1 MLRSIKKYS
10 ILVLIAVF
18 VLTSCIDKNRRK
30 NNYPTPNINFELPVG
45 DVYTIDT
52 LLYMWHAEGT
62 HTFTQDASVYGIVT
76 DDEASGNLYKASF
89 IQDGDK
95 AIELYMKSTSGLRIG
110 DSVRVYLKGATLSE
124 YSGTPQI
131 QDLEPTNVTILAN
144 NKFIDP
150 VEIST
155 TEINSS
161 YVCRLVKF
169 NHVEFKPDDRANTYA
184 PDDAYGQFNL
194 AQCDDNC
201 NYIDESV
208 VVRTSNY
215 ASFAKRQLPQGNGS
229 IIGILTQYTG
239 SGNPVWQFT
248 IRTISEVQMDNDPC
262 QATPEP
268 PIEPTGT
275 GTENDPYNMAAAIV
289 HQGDTAQWIRG
300 YIVGSANI
308 SNGTITNDDQI
319 SWGPEFT
326 YNQNKTN
333 FILADKI
340 DERDINKC
348 VVVYLPHDATSG
360 IRDINLYDHN
370 ENLGKIL
377 KVKGN
382 LQTYLGKPGMKKSN
396 EYELTDP
403 E

>member
-268 PIEPTGT
+268 PVQPTGS
-275 GTENDPYNMAAAIV
+275 GTENDPYNIAGGVAY
-289 HQGDTAQWIRG
+289 QGTDGQWIRG
-300 YIVGSANI
+300 YIVGSANLPY
-308 SNGTITNDDQI
+308 NGTIMYDSDI
-319 SWGPEFT
+319 AWGPEFT
-326 YNQNKTN
+326 NEYNILSI
-333 FILADKI
+333 ILAD
-340 DERDINKC
+340 DANERDINKC
-348 VVVYLPHDATSG
+348 VVVYLPSNTASG
-360 IRDINLYDHN
+360 IRSINLKDHP
-370 ENLGKIL
+370 ENLGKVL
-377 KVKGN
+377 KVHGN
-382 LQTYLGKPGMKKSN
+382 LKAYLGKSGMKDTN
-396 EYELTDP
+396 EYTLN
-403 E
+403 

>member
-1 MLRSIKKYS
+1 MLKSIKKYS
-10 ILVLIAVF
+10 ILVLIAVL
-18 VLTSCIDKNRRK
+18 VLTSCVDKNKRK

-76 DDEASGNLYKASF
+76 DDETSGNLYKASF

-110 DSVRVYLKGATLSE
+110 DYVRVYLKGATLSE

-144 NKFIDP
+144 NKFIAP
-150 VEIST
+150 EEIST
-155 TEINSS
+155 TEINSN
-161 YVCRLVKF
+161 YICRLVKF
-169 NHVEFKPDDRANTYA
+169 NHVEFRAADRNNTYA
-184 PDDAYGQFNL
+184 TDDAYGQFTL
-194 AQCDDNC
+194 AQYDDNC
-201 NYIDESV
+201 NLLDERII
-208 VVRTSNY
+208 VRTSNY

-229 IIGILTQYTG
+229 IIGILTYYSTG
-239 SGNPVWQFT
+239 NAWQFT

-262 QATPEP
+262 EA
-268 PIEPTGT
+268 PIVTPTGS
-275 GTENDPYNMAAAIV
+275 GTENDPYNIAGGVAY
-289 HQGDTAQWIRG
+289 QGTDGQWIRG

-308 SNGTITNDDQI
+308 ASGSITNDSQI

-326 YNQNKTN
+326 YNENITN
-333 FILADKI
+333 IILAD
-340 DERDINKC
+340 DANERDINKC
-348 VVVYLPHDATSG
+348 VVVYLPSNAASG
-360 IRDINLYDHN
+360 IRSINLKDHP
-370 ENLGKIL
+370 ENLGKTL

-382 LQTYLGKPGMKKSN
+382 LKAYLGKSGMKDTN
-396 EYELTDP
+396 EYTLN
-403 E
+403 